1 MNKRMNE
8 WSYHPNS
15 FCFSGL
21 CEESQKRAPPSR
33 NLLILHLTKYKEI
46 LSGSMSLNINLNT
59 LSIVQMNNVVLLS
72 KIIYFQSYL

>member
-1 MNKRMNE
+1 MNERMNE

-21 CEESQKRAPPSR
+21 CEESQKHAPPSR
-33 NLLILHLTKYKEI
+33 NLLIFHLTEYKET

-59 LSIVQMNNVVLLS
+59 LSIVQMNNVLLS
-72 KIIYFQSYL
+72 RIIYFQSYL

>member
-1 MNKRMNE
+1 MNERMNE

-33 NLLILHLTKYKEI
+33 NLLILHLTKYKET
-46 LSGSMSLNINLNT
+46 LSGSISLNINLNT

-72 KIIYFQSYL
+72 RIIYFQSY

>member
-1 MNKRMNE
+1 MNE

-21 CEESQKRAPPSR
+21 CEESQKCAPPSR
-33 NLLILHLTKYKEI
+33 SLLISHLTKYKET
-46 LSGSMSLNINLNT
+46 LSGSMSLNINLNI
-59 LSIVQMNNVVLLS
+59 LSIAQMNNVVLLS

>member
-21 CEESQKRAPPSR
+21 CEESQKCAPPSR
-33 NLLILHLTKYKEI
+33 SLLISHLTKYKET
-46 LSGSMSLNINLNT
+46 LSGSMSLNINLNI
-59 LSIVQMNNVVLLS
+59 LSIAQMNNVLLS

>member
-1 MNKRMNE
+1 MNERMNE

-33 NLLILHLTKYKEI
+33 NLLILYLTKYKET
-46 LSGSMSLNINLNT
+46 LSGSVSLNINLNT
-59 LSIVQMNNVVLLS
+59 LSIVQMNNVILLS
-72 KIIYFQSYL
+72 RIIYFQSY